1 MYAVVGEHQSD
12 VDTISQ
18 IIKKILGDA
27 SVTVK
32 GKGFGGCGELL
43 KRGASQLQLYQDLRF
58 SRFIACYDADGQDP
72 DDKKRELIERV
83 FVPSG
88 LDGGGCVALIPV
100 HMIESWI
107 LADVKAVANVIK
119 NWKYTKDIGNPE
131 SFRFPKK
138 HLEDLSEIHHK
149 PRYNHVTMNP
159 AIAKHLSI
167 DEILK
172 KCPSFR
178 PLHDF
183 VKNGKGNI
191 C

>member
-72 DDKKRELIERV
+72 DDKKESSLRECLY
-83 FVPSG
+83 
-88 LDGGGCVALIPV
+88 L
-100 HMIESWI
+100 
-107 LADVKAVANVIK
+107 LAWMGVGV
-119 NWKYTKDIGNPE
+119 
-131 SFRFPKK
+131 
-138 HLEDLSEIHHK
+138 
-149 PRYNHVTMNP
+149 
-159 AIAKHLSI
+159 
-167 DEILK
+167 
-172 KCPSFR
+172 
-178 PLHDF
+178 LH
-183 VKNGKGNI
+183 
-191 C
+191 